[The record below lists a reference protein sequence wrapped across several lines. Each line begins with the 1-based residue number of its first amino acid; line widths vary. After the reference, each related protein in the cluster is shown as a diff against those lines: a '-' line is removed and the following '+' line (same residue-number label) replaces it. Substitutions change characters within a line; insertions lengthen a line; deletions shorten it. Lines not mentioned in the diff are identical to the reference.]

1 MKSGST
7 DVRQSPAGF
16 AAIWT
21 AVGFLI
27 TGAVMLSGPL
37 LLIGLILA
45 GTWITARYLA
55 SRHLEGLSIER
66 SLPARAWTNR
76 RFAVEAILSNTGMTA
91 RNFIFQDP
99 LAVGNHPPV
108 VELESGEK
116 TTLSYAARCSRRGQ
130 VVVENW
136 TAQSGWPLNWF
147 ESRRSGKFSHRESN
161 SILVL
166 PDPWLPPRLRDHV
179 DGLLVSASPWTGVP
193 EPASEFRYLREFR
206 GGDAVRKIHWPAS
219 LKTGEL
225 LVRETEPPRP
235 LPTRYGILLHSFSP
249 GGELVTP
256 ESFETVL
263 RITAGLLYRFRN
275 AGIEIVFQAFPDES
289 ARLRHREDFDRA
301 LDELAL
307 LRRKPVSEL
316 SLIESRPGAFQN
328 CDEVFVISDC
338 SRELWENE
346 LSAAMSVAHCVDA
359 KSVGIGRSV
368 TPPLSLA
375 RKLSDHS
382 RSARRF
388 AS

>member
-27 TGAVMLSGPL
+27 TGAVILSGPV

-45 GTWITARYLA
+45 GAWITGRYLA

-66 SLPARAWTNR
+66 SLPARTWTNR
-76 RFAVEAILSNTGMTA
+76 RFAVEAILSNTGVTA
-91 RNFIFQDP
+91 RNFIFQDS
-99 LAVGNHPPV
+99 LAVGKHPPA
-108 VELESGEK
+108 VELGSGEK
-116 TTLSYAARCSRRGQ
+116 ITLSYAARCSRRGRIL
-130 VVVENW
+130 VENW
-136 TAQSGWPLNWF
+136 TVQSGWPLNWF
-147 ESRRSGKFSHRESN
+147 ESRRSGKFSNREGTA
-161 SILVL
+161 ILVL

-249 GGELVTP
+249 TGELVTP

-275 AGIEIVFQAFPDES
+275 AGIEIVFQVFPDE
-289 ARLRHREDFDRA
+289 AVGLQHREDFDRA

-307 LRRKPVSEL
+307 LRRKPISDL
-316 SLIESRPGAFQN
+316 SLMESHPGAFQY

-346 LSAAMSVAHCVDA
+346 LSATLPVAHCIDA

-368 TPPLSLA
+368 SPPLTLS
-375 RKLSDHS
+375 RKRPDLSHS
-382 RSARRF
+382 ERRF
-388 AS
+388 VS